1 MQLGQDLVNI
11 LTPSMQRRKKESIQ
25 KHVADLQANIHTW
38 RVFFLADVCRRNA
51 ECRAVWAPTD
61 TCRCNAYSVLRP
73 LPCVTLAPIWISR
86 SQDELLIE

>member
-38 RVFFLADVCRRNA
+38 RVFFLADA
-51 ECRAVWAPTD
+51 E
-61 TCRCNAYSVLRP
+61 LRGH
-73 LPCVTLAPIWISR
+73 LLTLAAATR
-86 SQDELLIE
+86 KVFTLCLA